1 MQGLDQTIAA
11 DLSVARVLAVDDH
24 PPFLALLRELLRA
37 TRYLERVGE
46 ATSGEEAVE
55 AARSLRPDIV
65 LMDVRMPGLGGI
77 AAAKLIKE
85 GCPST
90 LVVLISTA
98 RPDEL
103 SLEGTDGFVDVV
115 VRKGDLGPKLL
126 DQLWMQH
133 AGRS

>member
-1 MQGLDQTIAA
+1 MQRLERTIPA
-11 DLSVARVLAVDDH
+11 DPSVARVLAVDDH

-37 TRYLERVGE
+37 TRYLDGGAE
-46 ATSGEEAVE
+46 AASGEEAVE

-65 LMDVRMPGLGGI
+65 LMDVRMPGLGGV

-103 SLEGTDGFVDVV
+103 SLEGTDGFVDAVV
-115 VRKGDLGPKLL
+115 HKGDLGPKLL

-133 AGRS
+133 AGQS